1 MNLAPEELVLN
12 VPDVKSLV
20 WDGDDLIDWVMG
32 GQRISLSG
40 AIQPPGIY
48 HSYRF
53 DSAIASPSGRFTAL
67 FEKLGTKALLLD
79 HGKLSRE
86 LNRSYYCADVYE
98 YPISFLS
105 LPDGTEAI
113 AHCPRDYCRIDIEIA
128 ETGRCLTDAANRKPA
143 DIFHSRLSVSPGGTS
158 LLSAGWI
165 WHPLGVACLWPLEA
179 VLADS
184 RVLDESAISLS
195 FDNEVESAV
204 FLGQDRLAVATGNN
218 YPDGPPSSE
227 SLCILNAADGSLLA
241 RHHLAFTAGTL
252 VPFSSD
258 LVLSLHQH
266 PRLLSTLDGR
276 VVYEWPHLK
285 TGQQT
290 SSIIQHLDAIPI
302 FAKHP
307 QLPMFA
313 VVDEEKITVVTV
325 K

>member
-20 WDGDDLIDWVMG
+20 WEGDDLIDWVMG

-113 AHCPRDYCRIDIEIA
+113 AHITARP
-128 ETGRCLTDAANRKPA
+128 N
-143 DIFHSRLSVSPGGTS
+143 
-158 LLSAGWI
+158 
-165 WHPLGVACLWPLEA
+165 WPLTNSYTRQPYETWRYSPA
-179 VLADS
+179 VGRD
-184 RVLDESAISLS
+184 
-195 FDNEVESAV
+195 F
-204 FLGQDRLAVATGNN
+204 
-218 YPDGPPSSE
+218 
-227 SLCILNAADGSLLA
+227 
-241 RHHLAFTAGTL
+241 
-252 VPFSSD
+252 
-258 LVLSLHQH
+258 
-266 PRLLSTLDGR
+266 R
-276 VVYEWPHLK
+276 VV
-285 TGQQT
+285 
-290 SSIIQHLDAIPI
+290 
-302 FAKHP
+302 KHRRDKP
-307 QLPMFA
+307 DVRICEA
-313 VVDEEKITVVTV
+313 RVA
-325 K
+325 